1 MAFFKGIFWR
11 FSGIFCPWTS
21 YRSHIL
27 TQEHNILKILSLGLY
42 LDKFSIVFQN
52 FDFWPFYG
60 LFYVIFLAFFGY
72 FLSVNELQI
81 THFDPGTFF
90 LNMIF
95 RNVSR
100 NIVWNCHFWPYFGGG
115 GLVYEHLWQETF
127 AAGAVFRSSALCL
140 LNIGIIC
147 CWVKKV
153 HYKWVVRLVL
163 SECQH
168 IFCTWKCKPG
178 NLTAYV

>member
-1 MAFFKGIFWR
+1 MAFFMWFLETFAAGAIF
-11 FSGIFCPWTS
+11 
-21 YRSHIL
+21 RSSAL
-27 TQEHNILKILSLGLY
+27 CLLSLGLY
-42 LDKFSIVFQN
+42 LDTFSIVFQN
-52 FDFWPFYG
+52 FDFWPFYS

-81 THFDPGTFF
+81 THFDIGTIFF

-127 AAGAVFRSSALCL
+127 VAGAVFCSSALCL
-140 LNIGIIC
+140 FYVIVI
-147 CWVKKV
+147 
-153 HYKWVVRLVL
+153 
-163 SECQH
+163 SESM
-168 IFCTWKCKPG
+168 IP
-178 NLTAYV
+178 

>member
-42 LDKFSIVFQN
+42 LDTFSIVFQN
-52 FDFWPFYG
+52 FDFWPFYS

-81 THFDPGTFF
+81 THFDIGTIFF

-140 LNIGIIC
+140 SLYWPQAKG
-147 CWVKKV
+147 
-153 HYKWVVRLVL
+153 HSFR
-163 SECQH
+163 QQ
-168 IFCTWKCKPG
+168 T
-178 NLTAYV
+178 

>member
-42 LDKFSIVFQN
+42 LDTFSIVFQN

-60 LFYVIFLAFFGY
+60 FFLCVFLRFSGIFCPWTSY
-72 FLSVNELQI
+72 RSH
-81 THFDPGTFF
+81 HFDPGTIFF

-140 LNIGIIC
+140 YL
-147 CWVKKV
+147 
-153 HYKWVVRLVL
+153 
-163 SECQH
+163 
-168 IFCTWKCKPG
+168 
-178 NLTAYV
+178 